1 NKNQTSSSFW
11 YKVIYQL
18 IYDGECLVVKTRDNN
33 LVIADD
39 YEHLTYAVREDVFQ
53 KVRIGDMYMSGN
65 FKRSE
70 VFYFEYGNE
79 ELPNLVD
86 SLYADYGE
94 LLSRMFEAQKM
105 KGQLRATVD
114 VDSTFL
120 KTQEG
125 QENLQNF
132 IDRTYNAIKSKGQAI
147 MPQQKGMQYVEHSKN
162 STTGQSVD
170 EIDKV
175 SNAFLSQVCQAVGL
189 PPSLLKG
196 DIADIENTTRN
207 AMKFCI
213 DPIIKIINDE
223 LTMQLFNK

>member
-1 NKNQTSSSFW
+1 
-11 YKVIYQL
+11 
-18 IYDGECLVVKTRDNN
+18 
-33 LVIADD
+33 
-39 YEHLTYAVREDVFQ
+39 
-53 KVRIGDMYMSGN
+53 
-65 FKRSE
+65 
-70 VFYFEYGNE
+70 
-79 ELPNLVD
+79 
-86 SLYADYGE
+86 
-94 LLSRMFEAQKM
+94 
-105 KGQLRATVD
+105 TVD

-223 LTMQLFNK
+223 LTMQLFNKTEYLEGDRIDVKRIRTRDLFDTAVAIDKLISSGSFNGNEIRDEFGYDMTNEEVHSRYFVTKNYQESKYAVEEEKEED